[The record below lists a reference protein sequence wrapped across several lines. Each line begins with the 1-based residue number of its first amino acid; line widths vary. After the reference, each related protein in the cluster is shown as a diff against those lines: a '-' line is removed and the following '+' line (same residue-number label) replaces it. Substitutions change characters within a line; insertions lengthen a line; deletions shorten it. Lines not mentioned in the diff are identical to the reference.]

1 MVRTALVMTWLLTHH
16 IHQEACTGGNCRP
29 LLDERPTSSSTLV
42 RSSDTG
48 TRPSARPWRLSKQ
61 HVSPARRRARSR
73 VWPRRRVRLVAGP
86 RSSVVAG
93 ATADGRDCAQKRERA
108 TLPHW
113 RRAGAARGRRRRHEH
128 MPAHCP
134 DRQRLLNSSRHHG
147 LFWCLGCPLRRR
159 LPCCSLRCLRGFGPF
174 QRPSFLRGGDDRFSA
189 SRREPSFGL

>member
-113 RRAGAARGRRRRHEH
+113 RRAGAARGRRRRARAHASTLPRPPTSTERQSAPRPVLVPWLPSSS
-128 MPAHCP
+128 PASLLQSSLP
-134 DRQRLLNSSRHHG
+134 SRL
-147 LFWCLGCPLRRR
+147 
-159 LPCCSLRCLRGFGPF
+159 
-174 QRPSFLRGGDDRFSA
+174 RPFSA
-189 SRREPSFGL
+189 PIVSSWRR